1 MDDALQLFM
10 VLAAVTVV
18 GLGAY
23 LGFTVVRGLAR
34 RIEAKSAPATPAP
47 EELQA
52 IHERLA
58 ETEALEAR
66 VAELE
71 ERLDFAER
79 LLAQQREPER
89 LPGAHPLEPQH

>member
-1 MDDALQLFM
+1 MNDAVQLFL
-10 VLAAVTVV
+10 VLAAVISAGT
-18 GLGAY
+18 LGY
-23 LGFTVVRGLAR
+23 LAIAIVSRLVKHAEGKT
-34 RIEAKSAPATPAP
+34 APALPP
-47 EELQA
+47 GELDA

-58 ETEALEAR
+58 EAESLEAR